1 MSKYGKKELKCGVV
15 LNLLGMWTVSVDLK
29 KNIEV
34 MGTRIESS
42 IFVKQINGG

>member
-1 MSKYGKKELKCGVV
+1 MWSCIKKDHRTY
-15 LNLLGMWTVSVDLK
+15 LGMWTVSVDFK

-34 MGTRIESS
+34 METRIESS